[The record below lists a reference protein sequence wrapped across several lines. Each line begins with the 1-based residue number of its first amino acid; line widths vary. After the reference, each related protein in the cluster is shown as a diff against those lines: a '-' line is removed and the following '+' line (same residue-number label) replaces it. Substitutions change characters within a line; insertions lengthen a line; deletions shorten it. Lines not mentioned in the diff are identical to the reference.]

1 MMTYNLTLTNK
12 EKAMLINNI
21 QATILEQLAVYQ
33 YLSVSQLQVLTEKSL
48 SYLREQLAI
57 LRQRKYI
64 GSYTVTVTAKVRAE
78 SIYHLSPV
86 GVDFLQNEKAF
97 IGSINYPKS
106 ASVLIVKDYAHRL
119 AFQWLQVYTRLYLE
133 QEHIKLVDFT
143 TYFDKSGNN
152 RKDKNLEAK
161 TKIILNKETGQF
173 YIPDGIMLTE
183 KDDKTTLYLI
193 EHFADKNTIR
203 IINTVATH
211 ARIIAN
217 GNASRQYNVQSNPVI
232 LCCFSHDSIK
242 HAVIKRLIAND
253 QFKPVSPLF
262 FFASLDEVKENFGQA
277 WHTVTNEKLMF

>member
-1 MMTYNLTLTNK
+1 
-12 EKAMLINNI
+12 MLLNNI
-21 QATILEQLAVYQ
+21 QATILELLAVYQ

-64 GSYTVTVTAKVRAE
+64 GAYTVTVTAKVRAE

-86 GVDFLQNEKAF
+86 GVEFLQNEKAF
-97 IGSINYPKS
+97 LVSINYPKS
-106 ASVLIVKDYAHRL
+106 SSVVVVKDYMHRM

-133 QEHIKLVDFT
+133 EEDINLVSFS
-143 TYFDKSGNN
+143 TYFDKTGNN

-183 KDDKTTLYLI
+183 KDDRATLYLI

-203 IINTVATH
+203 IINTIATH
-211 ARIIAN
+211 AKIIAN
-217 GNASRQYNVQSNPVI
+217 GNASRQYGVQSNPVI
-232 LCCFSHDSIK
+232 LCCFTHNSIK
-242 HAVIKRLIAND
+242 QAVIKRLLANE

-262 FFASLDEVKENFGQA
+262 FFASLDAVKENFGEA
-277 WHTVTNEKLMF
+277 WQTITNEKLVF